1 MTHRSLIVDLFQG
14 QLRSTLK
21 CLKCKQ
27 VSIKFDC
34 FMYLS
39 VPIPHKRLNDFPPT
53 LEECIEAFTREE
65 ILEGENAWNCP
76 NCRT

>member
-1 MTHRSLIVDLFQG
+1 VVAANDRKAFSDEAQELRASEAWKAHLHMHRSIIVDLFQG

-27 VSIKFDC
+27 VSITFDC

-39 VPIPHKRLNDFPPT
+39 VPIPQKRK
-53 LEECIEAFTREE
+53 
-65 ILEGENAWNCP
+65 G
-76 NCRT
+76 